1 MSLVD
6 YIRQFFADPQFQ
18 HGYDGIWQRIAEHCW
33 YSLIAFL
40 CAAAIGLPLAL
51 LTGHF
56 GRGDG
61 PIAALAAVGRAMPS
75 LGLIVLLAVKI
86 GVFNFYA
93 VLIPLV
99 ALAVPP
105 ILLTTHEGLRA
116 VERSVVDAAR
126 GMGMRPWQV
135 LLRAEIPSALPLI
148 LSGLR
153 TAAVQVVSTMTIAAV
168 IPFGGLGRYVVD
180 GLSEYRYYE
189 VVGGGFLVVVLSVLT
204 LVLFAVLNRLLVSPG
219 LRAGNRG

>member
-1 MSLVD
+1 MIDFL
-6 YIRQFFADPQFQ
+6 RQFFSDPRFQ
-18 HGYDGIWQRIAEHCW
+18 SGYDGIWQRISEHCW

-51 LTGHF
+51 LTGHI

-86 GVFNFYA
+86 GVFNFNA
-93 VLIPLV
+93 ALIPLV

-105 ILLTTHEGLRA
+105 ILLTTHEGVRA
-116 VERSVVDAAR
+116 VDRSVVDAAR
-126 GMGMRPWQV
+126 GMGMRPLQV
-135 LLRAEIPSALPLI
+135 LFRVEIPSALPLI

-153 TAAVQVVSTMTIAAV
+153 TAAVQVVATTTIAAV
-168 IPFGGLGRYVVD
+168 ISFGGLGRYVVD
-180 GLSEYRYYE
+180 GLSQYQYYQ
-189 VVGGGFLVVVLSVLT
+189 VVGGGFLVVMLSVAT
-204 LVLFAVLNRLLVSPG
+204 LILFSVITRLAVSPG
-219 LRAGNRG
+219 LRRNR

>member
-1 MSLVD
+1 MNLID
-6 YIRQFFADPQFQ
+6 YLRQFFADPRFQ
-18 HGYDGIWQRIAEHCW
+18 SGYDSIWQRVAEHCW

-40 CAAAIGLPLAL
+40 CAAAIALPLAF
-51 LTGHF
+51 LTGHT

-61 PIAALAAVGRAMPS
+61 PITAIASVGRAMPS

-93 VLIPLV
+93 ALIPLV

-105 ILLTTHEGLRA
+105 ILLTAHEGLRA

-126 GMGMRPWQV
+126 GMGMRPLQILFRV
-135 LLRAEIPSALPLI
+135 EIPSALPLI

-153 TAAVQVVSTMTIAAV
+153 TGAVQVVATTTIAAV
-168 IPFGGLGRYVVD
+168 ISFGGLGRYVVD
-180 GLSEYRYYE
+180 GLSQYQYYQ
-189 VVGGGFLVVVLSVLT
+189 VVGGAFLVAVLSVLT
-204 LVLFAVLNRLLVSPG
+204 LLFFSLLSRLLVSPG
-219 LRAGNRG
+219 LRSRR

>member
-1 MSLVD
+1 MNLVN
-6 YIRQFFADPQFQ
+6 YLRQFFDDPRFQ
-18 HGYDGIWQRIAEHCW
+18 SGYDSIWQRIAEHSW
-33 YSLIAFL
+33 YSLIAFT
-40 CAAAIGLPLAL
+40 CAAAIALPLAF
-51 LTGHF
+51 LTGHT

-61 PIAALAAVGRAMPS
+61 PITAIASVGRAMPS

-93 VLIPLV
+93 ALIPLV

-126 GMGMRPWQV
+126 GMGMRPLQILFRV
-135 LLRAEIPSALPLI
+135 EIPSALPLI

-153 TAAVQVVSTMTIAAV
+153 TGAVQVVATTTIAAV
-168 IPFGGLGRYVVD
+168 ISFGGLGRYVVD
-180 GLSEYRYYE
+180 GLSQYQYYQ
-189 VVGGGFLVVVLSVLT
+189 VVGGAFLVAVLSVAT
-204 LVLFAVLNRLLVSPG
+204 LLLFSLLSRLLVSPG
-219 LRAGNRG
+219 LRRR

>member
-1 MSLVD
+1 MIEFL
-6 YIRQFFADPQFQ
+6 RQFFSDPRFQ
-18 HGYDGIWQRIAEHCW
+18 SGYDGIWQRIAEHCW

-51 LTGHF
+51 LTGHL

-86 GVFNFYA
+86 GVFNFNA
-93 VLIPLV
+93 ALIPLV

-116 VERSVVDAAR
+116 VDRSVVDAAR
-126 GMGMRPWQV
+126 GMGMRPMQILFRV
-135 LLRAEIPSALPLI
+135 EVPSALPLI

-153 TAAVQVVSTMTIAAV
+153 TAAVQVVATTTIVAV
-168 IPFGGLGRYVVD
+168 ISFGGLGRYIVD
-180 GLSEYRYYE
+180 GLSQYQYYQ
-189 VVGGGFLVVVLSVLT
+189 VVGGGFLVAVLCVGT
-204 LVLFAVLNRLLVSPG
+204 LLLFAALTRLLVSPG
-219 LRAGNRG
+219 LRRKD